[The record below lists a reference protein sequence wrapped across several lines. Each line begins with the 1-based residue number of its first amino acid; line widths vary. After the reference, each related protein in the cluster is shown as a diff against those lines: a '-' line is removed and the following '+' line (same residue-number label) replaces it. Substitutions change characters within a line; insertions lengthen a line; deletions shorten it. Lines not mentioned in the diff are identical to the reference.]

1 MGKAVSRRVRR
12 VVDELL
18 AKYPDLFKVDFE
30 HNKRVLNEL
39 GIMPSKYVRN
49 VIAGRI
55 THILKQ
61 QEQHA

>member
-1 MGKAVSRRVRR
+1 MGKAVSRRIRR

-18 AKYPDLFKVDFE
+18 SKYPDLFKPDFE

-55 THILKQ
+55 TRILKHRSQ
-61 QEQHA
+61 ST